1 MAKHLTA
8 SEFADKQAKR
18 LKAATPEIIAGVN
31 ATTEAPSAQ
40 AIAKI
45 DKMRSNLLAAIDD
58 GTWANRLGKVTLQD
72 WKNNMVN
79 KGVGRIA
86 KGIDEA
92 KPKVTAFASALLPV
106 VYAIS
111 DEAKGMPD
119 MTIEDSIARAEMA
132 IRRMAAF
139 NYKKTG

>member
-8 SEFADKQAKR
+8 SEFAEKQAKR
-18 LKAATPEIIAGVN
+18 LKAATPEIIAGVQ
-31 ATTEAPSAQ
+31 ATTEAPSGQ

-45 DKMRSNLLAAIDD
+45 DKMRTNLLASIDD
-58 GTWANRLGKVTLQD
+58 GTWASRLGKVTLQD
-72 WKNNMVN
+72 WKNDMVN

-92 KPKVTAFASALLPV
+92 HGKVVSFANALLPV
-106 VYAIS
+106 AYAIS

-132 IRRMAAF
+132 IRRMASF
-139 NYKKTG
+139 KYKKTG